1 LSSLGADAN
10 SRDISSKILEAADP
24 KFFILLRL
32 AGAYDFLASLREDR
46 AFDLWQWGHSNGHA
60 RPIAYDGAIP
70 VYDLDEWAA
79 ESRCDVQAVHAARFI
94 LAKWNPACDW
104 ACGRFD
110 IRTAIECWDRSHRIT
125 FLEQV
130 TKNVAVLT

>member
-1 LSSLGADAN
+1 MDPTNDLLFMGIAIRFPSLADAKGVMPWSPN
-10 SRDISSKILEAADP
+10 
-24 KFFILLRL
+24 
-32 AGAYDFLASLREDR
+32 
-46 AFDLWQWGHSNGHA
+46 
-60 RPIAYDGAIP
+60 
-70 VYDLDEWAA
+70 DLDEWAA

-94 LAKWNPACDW
+94 LAKWNPACDS

>member
-1 LSSLGADAN
+1 MDPTNDLLFMGIAIRFPSLVDAKGVMPWSPN
-10 SRDISSKILEAADP
+10 
-24 KFFILLRL
+24 
-32 AGAYDFLASLREDR
+32 
-46 AFDLWQWGHSNGHA
+46 
-60 RPIAYDGAIP
+60 
-70 VYDLDEWAA
+70 DLDEWTA
-79 ESRCDVQAVHAARFI
+79 ESRCDIQAVHAARFI